1 MGIVEAILDH
11 ILTIIQGIII
21 LLLILITI
29 DSIVDIIKY
38 LKKLNNNIQGTE
50 MNTKNIVGAFV
61 INHDQFASILNHHL
75 QREYTDKQFEFRH
88 DILEN
93 VVYKYRYLFFDE
105 QLFTEVNSFVKKMN
119 IKTKKYNLKHLKD

>member
-1 MGIVEAILDH
+1 
-11 ILTIIQGIII
+11 
-21 LLLILITI
+21 
-29 DSIVDIIKY
+29 
-38 LKKLNNNIQGTE
+38 

-61 INHDQFASILNHHL
+61 INDDQFASILNHHL

-119 IKTKKYNLKHLKD
+119 IKTKKYNLKHLKKG